1 MNQNNKPSQNLQSR
15 LTMHFG
21 AVTETNLA
29 DSTAKVKFLDLQGL
43 ESYWLPVL
51 QLRAGGSSNSYWMPN
66 TGENVVCLLDEQGE
80 QGVVLGG
87 FYNDSAPA
95 SATGADALN
104 ITTGTTTI
112 TSDVIIEGNVTI
124 TGDVSTTGNTSTTGA
139 VTVTGSHAIN
149 GKETLVIGSTDTGG
163 FTNIVSNQ

>member
-1 MNQNNKPSQNLQSR
+1 
-15 LTMHFG
+15 MHFG

-43 ESYWLPVL
+43 ESYWLHVV
-51 QLRAGGSSNSYWMPN
+51 QYRTGGTSNSYWMPN
-66 TGENVVCLLDEQGE
+66 IGENVVCFLDENGE
-80 QGVVLGG
+80 AGIIVGG
-87 FYNDSAPA
+87 IYNDAAPA

-124 TGDVSTTGNTSTTGA
+124 TGNVSTTGNTSTTGA
-139 VTVTGSHAIN
+139 VTVQGSHAIN
-149 GKETLVIGSTDTGG
+149 NKETLVIGSTDTGG
-163 FTNIVSNQ
+163 FANIVSNQ

>member
-1 MNQNNKPSQNLQSR
+1 MQPTTKASQNLQSR

-21 AVTETNLA
+21 AVTEVNLA

-66 TGENVVCLLDEQGE
+66 IGENVVCFLDENGE
-80 QGVVLGG
+80 AGIIVGG
-87 FYNDSAPA
+87 IYNDSAPA
-95 SATGADALN
+95 SATGADAFN
-104 ITTGTTTI
+104 IKTGTTTI

-124 TGDVSTTGNTSTTGA
+124 TGDVSTTGNTSPTGA
-139 VTVTGSHAIN
+139 VTVQGSHAIN
-149 GKETLVIGSTDTGG
+149 NKDTVVVGSQDSGGDT
-163 FTNIVSNQ
+163 NNQSGQ